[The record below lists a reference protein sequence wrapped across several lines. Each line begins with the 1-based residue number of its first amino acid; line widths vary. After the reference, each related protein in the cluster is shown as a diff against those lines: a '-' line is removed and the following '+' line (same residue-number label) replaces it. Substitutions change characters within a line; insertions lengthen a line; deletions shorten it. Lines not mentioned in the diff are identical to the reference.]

1 MMAYIGIAAG
11 EIGREEIVE
20 GIHGDD
26 CVAYVAEN
34 LAQPVSPSDEEPN
47 ERTEPL
53 SAIHVDPRFEIRSDV
68 GKDAKGIRQEKH
80 SDTRHDPSD
89 DHSPYRSLGCHILG
103 QAINATPHH

>member
-1 MMAYIGIAAG
+1 MNAVYGIAAG

-68 GKDAKGIRQEKH
+68 GKDAKGIARKNIPIPV
-80 SDTRHDPSD
+80 TT
-89 DHSPYRSLGCHILG
+89 
-103 QAINATPHH
+103 QAMITAPTEAWAAIFWGRL